1 MARKL
6 RVGIIGA
13 GRWSSRAHIP
23 GWVRS
28 DLCELVCICDQDIEL
43 AKKRAAEFGVPE
55 VTTDAIA
62 MIQRK
67 DLDVI
72 DVCTR
77 DEHGES
83 HEPLTALA
91 IENGKH
97 VLVEKPVA
105 QDFRRVRELSDLAK
119 AKGLKTKVGLTFRYA
134 PAVQYMF
141 DLVRQGKI
149 GTPWLFNGYEQNSQW
164 LDPWYPQDKRLFK
177 SYPTEIPFVGT
188 NPDVR
193 QIEVGSLEG
202 YDAPTIDI
210 GLELIGSDIE
220 KLVCEMANL
229 VPERR
234 RYNVDDHL
242 ERINWDDAD
251 MWIARC
257 KNGSLFSM
265 QSSFVTVGNYPGITA
280 IIYGSKGALRAT
292 LITDPETG
300 EIQKLEYAD
309 GYAAA
314 SNVTEGYAPYKDAN
328 GNTVKIQTT
337 ADAAAVK
344 FRPLEIP
351 AQYWNPGHQE
361 NDEWDTAFYGC
372 LIQNFLEEIVSGGEK
387 NEGNFEQSARVQ
399 ELINA
404 ATLSHREER
413 WVHLPL

>member
-1 MARKL
+1 MSKEKL
-6 RVGIIGA
+6 RVGIVGA

-28 DLCELVCICDQDIEL
+28 DLCDLVCICDQDEEL
-43 AKKRAAEFGVPE
+43 AKKRAAQFGVPE
-55 VTTDAIA
+55 TMTDAEA
-62 MIQRK
+62 MIRRS

-83 HEPLTALA
+83 HEPLTTLALQ
-91 IENGKH
+91 EGKH

-105 QDFRRVRELSDLAK
+105 QDYRRVRELSDLARS
-119 AKGLKTKVGLTFRYA
+119 KGLKTKVGLTFRYA

-141 DLVRQGKI
+141 DLVREGKI
-149 GTPWLFNGYEQNSQW
+149 GTPWLYNGYEQNSQW

-177 SYPTEIPFVGT
+177 SYPHDLPLVGT
-188 NPDVR
+188 DFDPR
-193 QIEVGSLEG
+193 KIEVGSLEG
-202 YDAPTIDI
+202 YGAPTIDI
-210 GLELIGSDIE
+210 GLEVIGSEIE
-220 KLVCEMANL
+220 KLVCEMTNL

-265 QSSFVTVGNYPGITA
+265 QTSFVTVGNYPGITA
-280 IIYGSKGALRAT
+280 IIYGSRGALRAT

-300 EIQKLEYAD
+300 EIQRLEYAD
-309 GYAAA
+309 GYAAENPA
-314 SNVTEGYAPYKDAN
+314 ILTH
-328 GNTVKIQTT
+328 

-351 AQYWNPGHQE
+351 DRYWNPGHRPD
-361 NDEWDTAFYGC
+361 DEWDTAFYGC

-404 ATLSHREER
+404 AEISHREER

>member
-1 MARKL
+1 MSKEKL
-6 RVGIIGA
+6 RVGIVGA
-13 GRWSSRAHIP
+13 GRWASRAHIP

-28 DLCELVCICDQDIEL
+28 DLCDLVCICDQDEDL
-43 AKKRAAEFGVPE
+43 ARDRAARFGVPE
-55 VTTDAIA
+55 TTADAESMIA
-62 MIQRK
+62 RS

-91 IENGKH
+91 LQEGKH

-105 QDFRRVRELSDLAK
+105 QDYRRVQELDQLAVS
-119 AKGLKTKVGLTFRYA
+119 KGLKTKVGLTFRYA

-141 DLVRQGKI
+141 DLVREGKI

-177 SYPTEIPFVGT
+177 SYPQNIPLVGT
-188 NPDVR
+188 DMDPR
-193 QIEVGSLEG
+193 HIEVGSMEG
-202 YDAPTIDI
+202 YGAPTIDI
-210 GLELIGSDIE
+210 GLEVIGSDIE

-265 QSSFVTVGNYPGITA
+265 QTSFVTVGNYPGITA
-280 IIYGSKGALRAT
+280 IIYGSRGALRAT

-300 EIQKLEYAD
+300 EIQRLEYAD
-309 GYAAA
+309 GYAAENPA
-314 SNVTEGYAPYKDAN
+314 ILTH
-328 GNTVKIQTT
+328 

-351 AQYWNPGHQE
+351 ARYWNPGHRPDDQ
-361 NDEWDTAFYGC
+361 WDTAFYGC

-387 NEGNFEQSARVQ
+387 NEGNFRQSARVQ

-404 ATLSHREER
+404 AELSHREER

>member
-1 MARKL
+1 MADKL

-13 GRWSSRAHIP
+13 GRWSKRAHMP

-28 DLCELVCICDQDIEL
+28 DLCDLVVICDRDEEL
-43 AKKRAAEFGVPE
+43 AREAAEQFGVSE
-55 VTTDAIA
+55 VMTDAEA
-62 MIQRK
+62 MIRRD

-91 IENGKH
+91 IECGKH

-105 QDFRRVRELSDLAK
+105 GDFHRVRELSDLAK

-141 DLVRQGKI
+141 DLVREGKI

-164 LDPWYPQDKRLFK
+164 LNPWYPQDKRLFK
-177 SYPTEIPFVGT
+177 EYPTELEKVGT
-188 NPDVR
+188 DPDPKH
-193 QIEVGSLEG
+193 IEMASLEG
-202 YDAPTIDI
+202 YGAPTIDI
-210 GLELIGSDIE
+210 GLELINDDIE
-220 KLVCEMANL
+220 KVVCAMANL
-229 VPERR
+229 VKERR

-251 MWIARC
+251 MWIGTT
-257 KNGSLFSM
+257 KKGYLFSM
-265 QSSFVTVGNYPGITA
+265 QTSFVTVGNYPGITA
-280 IIYGSKGALRAT
+280 WIYGDKGALKAT
-292 LITDPETG
+292 LIKDPETHA
-300 EIQKLEYAD
+300 IQKLEYAD
-309 GYAAA
+309 GWADP
-314 SNVTEGYAPYKDAN
+314 N
-328 GNTVKIQTT
+328 
-337 ADAAAVK
+337 ADADAVK
-344 FRPLEIP
+344 YHELEVP
-351 AQYWNPGHQE
+351 EKYWNPGHQP
-361 NDEWDTAFYGC
+361 DDDWDTAFYGC
-372 LIQNFLEEIVSGGEK
+372 LIQNFLLEIVSGGEK

-404 ATLSHREER
+404 ADKSHREER